1 METLFAHKFRIRCS
15 AISQIMGP
23 LSGGSITD
31 RQAKTVATYEAKDKL
46 TAKQAEEL
54 ERLKAKRDAKPELPA
69 GAKTYAKNWLHDR
82 IYRRRREFGAEQT
95 EKGNRT
101 ESDGFE
107 MIKDYL
113 NDPFMI
119 EHPDRIEGEYIAGEC
134 DIMSPTVLYDCKA
147 AFTHESMPLFDEKVS
162 KAHWCQLQGYGHLYG
177 YKRLARAYVLT
188 DMPEDMIEKKAYY
201 ATKAKY
207 GPDFSEHEYQEQLE
221 KMTGKYTY
229 HDVPLSLRVMI
240 SEFDYEPD
248 FIEQVIERVKM
259 IREYLTELENGL
271 PDSVKEAVREM
282 NNQPETAQKEAV

>member
-1 METLFAHKFRIRCS
+1 
-15 AISQIMGP
+15 MGP

-31 RQAKTVATYEAKDKL
+31 RQAKTVAAYEAKDKL
-46 TAKQAEEL
+46 TERQSEEL
-54 ERLKAKRDAKPELPA
+54 ARLVAKRDAPPELPT
-69 GAKTYAKNWLHDR
+69 GAKGYAENWLHDR
-82 IYRRRREFGAEQT
+82 IYRRRREFSAEQT

-101 ESDGFE
+101 EQAGFE
-107 MIKDYL
+107 MIKEYL
-113 NDPFMI
+113 QDPFMR
-119 EHPDRIEGEYIAGEC
+119 EHPERVRGEYIEGEC
-134 DIMSPTVLYDCKA
+134 DILSPSVLYDCKA
-147 AFTHESMPLFDEKVS
+147 AFTHESMPLLNEKVS

-207 GPDFSEHEYQEQLE
+207 GPDFLENEYQEQLE
-221 KMTGKYTY
+221 KMTRKYTY

-240 SEFDYEPD
+240 SEFDYDPD
-248 FIEQVIERVKM
+248 FIEQVTERVKM

-282 NNQPETAQKEAV
+282 NNQSETAQKEAVK